1 MIAKM
6 KKKNLVIMFLIGLT
20 ISSCSNDKTSLKKFA
35 DDVVNNSFP
44 IEQVIDNHII
54 CDENSKFMTV
64 LQLKYFRIEFEKRP
78 SNIVVYS
85 FKEAQNQNKEI
96 EGIITNDYNKVFF
109 IYFNDT
115 LKMSLLLN
123 ENSKIIAISTLNKGG
138 KRFFMRTDGNI

>member
-1 MIAKM
+1 M
-6 KKKNLVIMFLIGLT
+6 KIKNLVIVFLIELT

-44 IEQVIDNHII
+44 IEQVIGNHII
-54 CDENSKFMTV
+54 CDENSKFMTS
-64 LQLKYFRIEFEKRP
+64 LQLKYFRVEFEKRP

-85 FKEAQNQNKEI
+85 FKEAQKQNKEI
-96 EGIITNDYNKVFF
+96 EGIIANDYNKVFF

-138 KRFFMRTDGNI
+138 KRFFMRTDRNK